1 MSEQPASQTIQ
12 RKLLC
17 FRPHWGRILIWLG
30 LTAFLII
37 LGLALLRT
45 QQGGMA
51 IGDVL
56 PNLTLTT
63 FDGQTINN
71 NDLTGK
77 VVVVNFWASWC
88 KPCEQEAAELE
99 EAWRYYQSTEK
110 VVFLGIAYVDTE
122 PEARAYLKKYQ
133 ISYPNGLDLG
143 TRISDDFR
151 ISGVPETY
159 IFDRDH
165 VLQFIQIGPFQSL
178 AQLKMVVDTYL
189 GP

>member
-1 MSEQPASQTIQ
+1 MSEQPTSQANQ
-12 RKLLC
+12 RKLSR
-17 FRPHWGRILIWLG
+17 FRPLWGRILIWLG

-37 LGLALLRT
+37 MGLALLRT

-63 FDGQTINN
+63 FDGQTINQK
-71 NDLTGK
+71 DLSGK

-99 EAWRYYQSTEK
+99 AAWRYYEPSGK
-110 VVFLGIAYVDTE
+110 VAFLGIAYVDTE
-122 PEARAYLKKYQ
+122 PEARAYLQKYN

-143 TRISDDFR
+143 TRISDAFR

-159 IFDRDH
+159 IFDKDH

-178 AQLKMVVDTYL
+178 AQIKSVVDTYL
-189 GP
+189 VP